1 MDFTIKNKVGIITGG
16 TGRIGQ
22 FLSESLGKENKIYSL
37 DLLDDNTFEYFSNI
51 QTDLSDNQSCKS
63 AIEKVIAKEGHIDFL
78 INCAALQITK
88 PFETIT
94 IEEFETSID
103 VNLIGVYRVI
113 KYVSDVFIRQNY
125 GNIVNFS
132 SIYGVVISDPNMYG
146 NSGLN
151 SPDAYAASKSGLIQL
166 SKYLA
171 VNLAKYNVRVNCIS
185 PAGVF
190 NNQTDEFLEKYL
202 PKVPMGR
209 MMDKEELLGPVQF
222 LLSKSSSYI
231 TGHNLMVDGGFTLL

>member
-1 MDFTIKNKVGIITGG
+1 M
-16 TGRIGQ
+16 
-22 FLSESLGKENKIYSL
+22 
-37 DLLDDNTFEYFSNI
+37 
-51 QTDLSDNQSCKS
+51 
-63 AIEKVIAKEGHIDFL
+63 AKEGHIDFL

-88 PFETIT
+88 PFESISV
-94 IEEFETSID
+94 EEFETSLD
-103 VNLIGVYRVI
+103 VNLTGGYRVI
-113 KYVSDVFIRQNY
+113 KLVSDVFIRQNY
-125 GNIVNFS
+125 GNIINIA
-132 SIYGVVISDPNMYG
+132 SIYGVVVSDPNMYG
-146 NSGLN
+146 QSGLN
-151 SPDAYAASKSGLIQL
+151 NPDVYAASKSGLIHL

-171 VNLAKYNVRVNCIS
+171 VNLAKYNIRVNCIS

-190 NNQTDEFLEKYL
+190 NNQTNEFLEKYL

>member
-16 TGRIGQ
+16 TGRIGKY
-22 FLSESLGKENKIYSL
+22 LAKELAKLNKVYSL
-37 DLLDDNTFEYFSNI
+37 DLMIQENSSRVVNI
-51 QTDLSDNQSCKS
+51 QTDLKDINSVKNSIDHISN
-63 AIEKVIAKEGHIDFL
+63 KEGQIDFL

-88 PFETIT
+88 PFESIS

-103 VNLIGVYRVI
+103 VNLTGLYRVI
-113 KYVSDVFIRQNY
+113 KQVSKVFIDQKF
-125 GNIVNFS
+125 GNIINFS

-146 NSGLN
+146 DSGLN
-151 SPDAYAASKSGLIQL
+151 SPDVYAASKAGLIQL

-171 VNLAKYNVRVNCIS
+171 VNLAKYNIRVNSIS

-190 NNQTDEFLEKYL
+190 NNQDTEFLDKYL
-202 PKVPMGR
+202 PKVPLGR
-209 MMDKEELLGPVQF
+209 MMDKEELLGPVLF
-222 LLSKSSSYI
+222 LLSPNSSYI